1 MNQLKKLTVILLMAI
16 ALPVGRSE
24 ASAGAIFC
32 LSIASGVGF
41 TFGAIAGTVLIG
53 VPSYLITKIWY
64 SQKADT
70 PDTGKLRPSKHKRNR
85 IRRAQLQEVEQPK
98 VALVLAQ

>member
-1 MNQLKKLTVILLMAI
+1 MNRLKKLTVILLMAI

-24 ASAGAIFC
+24 ASAGAIFV

-53 VPSYLITKIWY
+53 VPSYLMTKMWY

-70 PDTGKLRPSKHKRNR
+70 SDTRKLRSSKHKRNR
-85 IRRAQLQEVEQPK
+85 IRCAQLQEVELPK
-98 VALVLAQ
+98 MIPVLAQ